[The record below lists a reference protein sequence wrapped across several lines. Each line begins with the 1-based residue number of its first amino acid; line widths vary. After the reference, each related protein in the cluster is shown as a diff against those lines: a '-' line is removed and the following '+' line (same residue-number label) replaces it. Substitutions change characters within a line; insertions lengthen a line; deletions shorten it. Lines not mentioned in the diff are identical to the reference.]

1 MADRVDPEK
10 VLQHIKQLSFEPFYP
25 LVAQLINSPP
35 TPEAIQ
41 AYANKYPDKYYQ
53 ALTMAIRMVGYHKD
67 APAIQ
72 NNMFVV
78 IQGMSD
84 SELRQLNQELEVKR
98 KELMERTV
106 NSEVVEVKGDEL

>member
-1 MADRVDPEK
+1 MGDRVNPDK
-10 VLQHIKQLSFEPFYP
+10 VLAEIKQLSFEPFYP
-25 LVAQLINSPP
+25 LVADLLACPP
-35 TPEAIQ
+35 TREAIQ
-41 AYANKYPDKYYQ
+41 AYSDKYPDKYYQ

-106 NSEVVEVKGDEL
+106 EGEVEG

>member
-1 MADRVDPEK
+1 MDMADRVDPEK
-10 VLQHIKQLSFEPFYP
+10 VLQHIKQLSVEPFYP
-25 LVAQLINSPP
+25 LVAQLIACPP
-35 TPEAIQ
+35 TPAAIQ
-41 AYANKYPDKYYQ
+41 AYADKYPDKYYQ

-106 NSEVVEVKGDEL
+106 EGEVEG